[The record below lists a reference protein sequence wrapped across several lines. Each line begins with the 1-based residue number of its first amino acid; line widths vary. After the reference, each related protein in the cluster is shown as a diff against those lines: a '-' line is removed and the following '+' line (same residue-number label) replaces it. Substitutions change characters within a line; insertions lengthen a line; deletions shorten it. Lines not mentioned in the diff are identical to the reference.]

1 MGNYTPSMELMY
13 KRYKLNK
20 EKDLSIVNSVLFLIA
35 LGVLF
40 IPGEIKYYIITILLI
55 TYVYR
60 KFC

>member
-13 KRYKLNK
+13 KRYELGK

-35 LGVLF
+35 IGVLF

-55 TYVYR
+55 TYLYR